1 MTKPMI
7 AIFDVQTQQETIREM
22 NDEEYAQH
30 LKDKVRWDSEETE
43 RLAKEQQ
50 AAAAK
55 AAVEAKLAALGLD
68 LDTVKAIAKLG

>member
-1 MTKPMI
+1 MTRPLI
-7 AIFDVQTQQETIREM
+7 VEFNLETQKEITREM

-30 LKDKVRWDSEETE
+30 LLDLEEDKKREAEH
-43 RLAKEQQ
+43 LAKEQE

-68 LDTVKAIAKLG
+68 LDTVKAIAKL

>member
-1 MTKPMI
+1 MKPFI
-7 AIFDVQTQQETIREM
+7 CEFNAETQEEIMREM

-30 LKDKVRWDSEETE
+30 LKDKADWEAREAE
-43 RLAKEQQ
+43 RLAKEQE

-68 LDTVKAIAKLG
+68 LDTVKAIAKL